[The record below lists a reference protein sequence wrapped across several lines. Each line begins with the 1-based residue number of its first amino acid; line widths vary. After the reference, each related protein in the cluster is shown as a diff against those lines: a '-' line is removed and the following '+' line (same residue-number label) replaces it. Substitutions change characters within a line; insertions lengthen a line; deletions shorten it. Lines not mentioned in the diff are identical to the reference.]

1 MKLLNIT
8 TKYFLISFLIILLLW
23 SVAFYSI
30 IKGIIYHDVDE
41 FLSNRKTQIL
51 EEVKGSPKLLEQNKV
66 VQADYT
72 IEKITGGQAE
82 GLPEHYESIFLQDP
96 VEDELEPYRQLVTTF
111 STKAGLFK
119 LSIRT
124 TLVGS
129 RELAKIIL
137 LNVFILFFV
146 LFVFVVYLN
155 RKLLQKLWRPFYAT
169 LHQVNTYRL
178 EQSHPIKF
186 SKTQISEF
194 KELNETIERLIKN
207 NLLSFQNQKRFTENA
222 SHEIQT
228 PLAIASNKAELLMQ
242 SPDLTEEQ
250 AELVHAMTEN
260 LSRLSR
266 LNKSLLLLSKIQN
279 NQFQETENID
289 VQATLKKL
297 FDDLNELTAFKNIS
311 LEMTIAGNAVVNMN
325 PDLAEILFGNL
336 VRNAIRHNIEN
347 GMVRVKVQKNEVR
360 INNTGLRFE
369 GDTELLFQRFN
380 KNSNHQD
387 SSGLGLSIVKTI
399 CDFYQFSISYSVQ
412 KNIHEFSIQF

>member
-8 TKYFLISFLIILLLW
+8 TKYFLISFLIILLFW
-23 SVAFYSI
+23 GIAFYFI
-30 IKGIIYHDVDE
+30 IKGIIFHDVDE
-41 FLSNRKTQIL
+41 LLVHRKNQIL
-51 EEVKGSPKLLEQNKV
+51 EAVQGNPKLVEQKLFT
-66 VQADYT
+66 QTDYT
-72 IEKITGGQAE
+72 IEKIPAGQAE
-82 GLPEHYESIFLQDP
+82 GLPEHYENIFRQDP

-111 STKAGLFK
+111 STKEGVFK

-129 RELAKIIL
+129 RELVKIIL
-137 LNVFILFFV
+137 LNVFLLFFV

-178 EQSHPIKF
+178 EQSQPIKF

-194 KELNETIERLIKN
+194 KELNETIDRLIKN

-228 PLAIASNKAELLMQ
+228 PLAIACNKAELLMQ
-242 SPDLTEEQ
+242 NPDLTEEQ
-250 AELVHAMTEN
+250 AELVHAITEN

-289 VQATLKKL
+289 VQAVLKKL
-297 FDDLNELTAFKNIS
+297 FVDLKELMAFKNIS
-311 LEMTIAGNAVVNMN
+311 LEMTIAGNVVVNMN

-347 GMVRVKVQKNEVR
+347 GMVRVNVKKTKSALITPACPLTAILNR
-360 INNTGLRFE
+360 SFNGSIKIPIIRT
-369 GDTELLFQRFN
+369 LLVLVFP
-380 KNSNHQD
+380 
-387 SSGLGLSIVKTI
+387 L
-399 CDFYQFSISYSVQ
+399 
-412 KNIHEFSIQF
+412 